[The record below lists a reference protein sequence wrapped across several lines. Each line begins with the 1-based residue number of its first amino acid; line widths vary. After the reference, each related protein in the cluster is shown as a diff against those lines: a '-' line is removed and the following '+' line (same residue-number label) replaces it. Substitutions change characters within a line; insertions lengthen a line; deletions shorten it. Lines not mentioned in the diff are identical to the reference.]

1 MKLNPGAPV
10 EADAPPKLGAPLL
23 FAPKD
28 GAGVLLLEPPNW
40 KGPGPPE
47 GAVDAPKLNM
57 FPDAAAGAEP
67 AFPASGPW
75 VPEVKGLVNEEE
87 AEFPPNWNPN
97 DSLADEFPPKDEP
110 ALLAAGVDVAT
121 PKRGVEETGAAE
133 PAPNEGAAEVVEAP
147 PKLKMGAAEAPAL
160 PLPLPNALLAGDG
173 ASCFM
178 GLPSSPVIPD
188 EVGDLG
194 APKRGFE
201 APLTLSALLEAAP
214 KLKIGAAAG
223 LSPASALGAVASPEL
238 GAPNI
243 GLAVD
248 PEALPNK
255 LLVVLT
261 GLAPNREV
269 VADVLL
275 AAPKS
280 EVLGASVA
288 GVSLPAGLAP
298 NRVDDCITG
307 PLDSAGLL
315 TAPNR
320 LPVGAGVL
328 GLSSDLAPNKL
339 VVGFAGSEIL
349 GASAA
354 GLGAKSDPKLG

>member
-1 MKLNPGAPV
+1 
-10 EADAPPKLGAPLL
+10 
-23 FAPKD
+23 
-28 GAGVLLLEPPNW
+28 
-40 KGPGPPE
+40 
-47 GAVDAPKLNM
+47 
-57 FPDAAAGAEP
+57 
-67 AFPASGPW
+67 
-75 VPEVKGLVNEEE
+75 
-87 AEFPPNWNPN
+87 
-97 DSLADEFPPKDEP
+97 
-110 ALLAAGVDVAT
+110 
-121 PKRGVEETGAAE
+121 
-133 PAPNEGAAEVVEAP
+133 
-147 PKLKMGAAEAPAL
+147 
-160 PLPLPNALLAGDG
+160 
-173 ASCFM
+173 M

-223 LSPASALGAVASPEL
+223 LSVASAFVAVASPEL

-248 PEALPNK
+248 PEALPNM
-255 LLVVLT
+255 LLVVLAV
-261 GLAPNREV
+261 LAPKREV

-315 TAPNR
+315 TVPNR
-320 LPVGAGVL
+320 LPIGAGVL

>member
-28 GAGVLLLEPPNW
+28 GVGVLLLEPPNW

-57 FPDAAAGAEP
+57 FPDAAAGVEP

-110 ALLAAGVDVAT
+110 ALLAAGVDVAA

-147 PKLKMGAAEAPAL
+147 PKLKMGAAEAPA
-160 PLPLPNALLAGDG
+160 LPLPNALLAGDG

-223 LSPASALGAVASPEL
+223 LSAASALGAVASPEL

-243 GLAVD
+243 GLAVG

-255 LLVVLT
+255 LLVVLA

-288 GVSLPAGLAP
+288 GLAP

-307 PLDSAGLL
+307 PLDSAGLV

-328 GLSSDLAPNKL
+328 GLSSDLAPNNP